1 MSTTTPTTV
10 AGDGAVAPRPRVE
23 IGLGIQSDK
32 PAGEY
37 ARLARIAEQYEID
50 VLSVF
55 SDLMFQPPVWALL
68 EMAAV
73 TSRVRLGAACWNP
86 FSMHPYEIAGQL
98 AALDLAS
105 DGRAYFGLARG
116 TWLGDVGI
124 DQPRAVTR
132 MRETVQYVQALLAGD
147 TSGFEGREFRMAP
160 GTQFRFA
167 VRRPRVPVLIGS
179 WGPRGLALAGEVADE
194 VKLGGSANPDAVAV
208 TRSRLAVGE
217 ERAGRP
223 LGSTRVCL
231 GAVTVVAEDG
241 EAARAKAR
249 AEVAMYLA
257 VVGQL
262 DVTVEIPPDL
272 ITGIRRLV
280 EVDDHDGAGRLV
292 PDDLLDRFA
301 FSGTPEQVAAQA
313 QRLVD
318 AGVDRIEFGT
328 PQGLR
333 TDDGVDL
340 IGSRVLPLLDRT
352 PARAP
357 LATAVAR

>member
-1 MSTTTPTTV
+1 MST
-10 AGDGAVAPRPRVE
+10 RVE

-32 PAGEY
+32 AAGEY
-37 ARLARIAEQYEID
+37 ARLAQAAEDYEID

-55 SDLMFQPPVWALL
+55 SDLMYQPPIFALL

-73 TSRVRLGAACWNP
+73 TGRVRLGAACWNP
-86 FSMHPYEIAGQL
+86 FSMHPFEIAGQV

-105 DGRAYFGLARG
+105 AGRAYLGLARG

-124 DQPRAVTR
+124 DQPRAVSR

-147 TSGFEGREFRMAP
+147 TAGFEGREFRLAP
-160 GTQFRFA
+160 GTGFRFDRA
-167 VRRPRVPVLIGS
+167 RPAVPVLVGS
-179 WGPRGLALAGEVADE
+179 WGPRGLAMAGEIADE

-208 TRSRLAVGE
+208 VRERLAVGE

-223 LGSTRVCL
+223 VGSTRVCL

-257 VVGQL
+257 VVGGL
-262 DVTVEIPPDL
+262 DATVEIPADL
-272 ITGIRRLV
+272 IEGIRRHV
-280 EVDDHDGAGRLV
+280 ADDDHDAAGRLV

-301 FSGTPEQVAAQA
+301 FSGTPEQVAALA
-313 QRLVD
+313 QRLID

-333 TDDGVDL
+333 TDEGVHL

-352 PARAP
+352 RVPDRV
-357 LATAVAR
+357 AVAS